1 MIEQAHAV
9 TSAFVLYPRG
19 KYLGL
24 QMPLSLLIKLHRV
37 GFHEAKAAYAIKSH
51 YVALAIIDL
60 L

>member
-1 MIEQAHAV
+1 MQWHQ
-9 TSAFVLYPRG
+9 AFVLYPRG

-24 QMPLSLLIKLHRV
+24 QMPVSLLIKLHRV
-37 GFHEAKAAYAIKSH
+37 GFHEAQAAYAIKSH